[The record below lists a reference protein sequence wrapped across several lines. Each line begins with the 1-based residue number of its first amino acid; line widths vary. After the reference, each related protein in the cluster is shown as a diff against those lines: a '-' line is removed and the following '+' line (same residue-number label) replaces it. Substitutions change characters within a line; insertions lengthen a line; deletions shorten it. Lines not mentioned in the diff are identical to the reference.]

1 MDQQTKEKLED
12 KGWQVGSA
20 TDFLGLAT
28 KDSLIIKIK
37 LALVYWIRKLS

>member
-1 MDQQTKEKLED
+1 MDQQTEEKLEA

-20 TDFLGLAT
+20 TDFLGLTA

-37 LALVYWIRKLS
+37 LALAHWIGKLS